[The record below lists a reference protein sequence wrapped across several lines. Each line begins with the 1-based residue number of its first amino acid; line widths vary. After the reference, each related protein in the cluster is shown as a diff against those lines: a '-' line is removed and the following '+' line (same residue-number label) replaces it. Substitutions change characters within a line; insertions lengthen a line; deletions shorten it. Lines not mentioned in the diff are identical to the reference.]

1 MCTGSGTTLSETKP
15 EKTEIFENI
24 RCIVCQNQDKARFR
38 VRYEKEN
45 CPVVEC
51 LICSFHFIPPC
62 FRKSVDYSKYK
73 STDAVKEVAK
83 GDVWLKVQR
92 NLLRYQLIQKYQL
105 SGKIYDVGCGFG
117 HFLLTG
123 KQLGYDV
130 TGVEMS
136 SANVEFIRKEFNI
149 QVEENDFLKVHEE
162 QPYDIMTLWDVLE
175 HIDSADKI
183 IEKVSRM
190 LHPGGYVFIQVPQI
204 DSFFARLLKD
214 KWWAMGLD
222 HVNYFSKKT
231 IRKLL
236 INHRIEIITIKSS
249 LELKNL
255 LLYVIL
261 PKLKRKQISEK
272 TWTTVERQ
280 KEFNKLTRKP
290 SWMRHLMVKAHNVI
304 YKTLSLLHLGDE
316 MIVVGRKMS

>member
-1 MCTGSGTTLSETKP
+1 MTSQPRLESSQTIQA
-15 EKTEIFENI
+15 KTEIFENI
-24 RCIVCQNQDKARFR
+24 HCIVCENQEKEQFQIQ
-38 VRYEKEN
+38 YQKEN
-45 CPVVEC
+45 CTIVEC
-51 LICSFHFIPPC
+51 QKCGFHFIPLC

-73 STDAVKEVAK
+73 TAEAVREVAK

-92 NLLRYQLIQKYQL
+92 NLLRYQLIQKYQP

-136 SANVEFIRKEFNI
+136 SANVEFIKKEFSI
-149 QVEENDFLKVHEE
+149 QVEENDFLKVNEA
-162 QPYDIMTLWDVLE
+162 QPYHIMTLWDVLE
-175 HIDSADKI
+175 HIDSADRI
-183 IEKVSRM
+183 MEKVSRM
-190 LHPGGYVFIQVPQI
+190 LRPGGYVFIQVPQI
-204 DSFFARLLKD
+204 DSFFATLLKD

-231 IRKLL
+231 IKQLL
-236 INHRIEIITIKSS
+236 ANHGIEIVTIKSS

-255 LLYVIL
+255 FLYVIL
-261 PKLKRKQISEK
+261 PKLKRKQKSGK

-280 KEFNKLTRKP
+280 KEFNKLTKKP
-290 SWMRHLMVKAHNVI
+290 SWMRHLMVKAHNAI
-304 YKTLSLLHLGDE
+304 YKTLSLFHIGDE

>member
-1 MCTGSGTTLSETKP
+1 MRIQPRPDSSQTT
-15 EKTEIFENI
+15 KTNDEIFDHI
-24 RCIVCQNQDKARFR
+24 CCIVCHNQEKQQIRIK
-38 VRYEKEN
+38 YKKEN
-45 CPVVEC
+45 CSIVEC
-51 LICSFHFIPPC
+51 QNCSFHFIPPY
-62 FRKSVDYSKYK
+62 FRKSINYSKYK
-73 STDAVKEVAK
+73 SAEAIKEVAK
-83 GDVWLKVQR
+83 GDIWLKVQR
-92 NLLRYQLIQKYQL
+92 NLLRYQLIQKYQP

-136 SANVEFIRKEFNI
+136 SANVEFIKKEFNI
-149 QVEENDFLKVHEE
+149 RVEENDFLKVSEE
-162 QPYDIMTLWDVLE
+162 QHYDIMTLWDVLE

-183 IEKVSRM
+183 MEKVSRM
-190 LHPGGYVFIQVPQI
+190 LLPKGYVFIQVPQI

-231 IRKLL
+231 ITQLL
-236 INHRIEIITIKSS
+236 ANYDIETITIKSS
-249 LELKNL
+249 MELKNFF
-255 LLYVIL
+255 LYVIL
-261 PKLKRKQISEK
+261 PKLKQKKKSEQ

-280 KEFNKLTRKP
+280 KEFNKLTKKP
-290 SWMRHLMVKAHNVI
+290 SWMRHFIVKAHNAI
-304 YKTLSLLHLGDE
+304 YKALSLLHIGDE